1 VKAPL
6 RQLELP
12 GKVKAKRETGR
23 RAVLLPSRSE
33 TDQTRTHQNARTRV
47 LIGRSRCWTLTFE
60 DGYGGP
66 SHWSNSPNSKN
77 FMASLSP
84 TFHGRSFGTIQEKS
98 KRSPIS
104 SGNGSGGITF
114 ANVIE
119 TRAQLRG

>member
-1 VKAPL
+1 MYRAETTERMYNEPEV
-6 RQLELP
+6 RQSAGSHFRHFRPKPANLE
-12 GKVKAKRETGR
+12 RTGMPVQR
-23 RAVLLPSRSE
+23 FDWLAAVM
-33 TDQTRTHQNARTRV
+33 
-47 LIGRSRCWTLTFE
+47 TLTFE

-98 KRSPIS
+98 KRSPTS